1 MRRFVNQMTKK
12 QFITRLMH
20 ERDKFELLL
29 NRVGYTRR
37 MTMKGV
43 SGNWSIKD
51 ILAHILAHEQYIV
64 DRTNEILHGETYIPC
79 KTQIVLDAFLDE
91 FGYPDFGSPLLD
103 DNTPNTW
110 IVERYKKVSLEDI
123 VAQEIQA
130 FSAIVTMLEIIPEE
144 MIDQHNLYDRI
155 ASNTY
160 QHYREHIKDI
170 RNWLKSTAIKSKK

>member
-1 MRRFVNQMTKK
+1 
-12 QFITRLMH
+12 MH

-29 NRVGYTRR
+29 NRVGYSRR

-51 ILAHILAHEQYIV
+51 ILAHILAYEQYIA
-64 DRTNEILHGETYIPC
+64 DRMNEILHGETYTPC
-79 KTQIVLDAFLDE
+79 KTQTALDAFLDE

-103 DNTPNTW
+103 DDTPNAW
-110 IVERYKKVSLEDI
+110 IVERYKKVSLEEI

-130 FSAIVTMLEIIPEE
+130 FSSVVTMLEKTPEE
-144 MIDQHNLYDRI
+144 AINQHNLYERI

-160 QHYREHIKDI
+160 QHYREHIRDI
-170 RNWLKSTAIKSKK
+170 RNWLKSTAINTKKS